1 MGDKYPILRPN
12 EIISA
17 LSKKGFALL
26 ALLLTHAAAQP
37 AAPLQYGGK
46 TYKTAKIG
54 AQTWLAENLN
64 YEAEGS
70 VCYDNNPANCAK

>member
-26 ALLLTHAAAQP
+26 ALLLTHAAADTHLFSWET
-37 AAPLQYGGK
+37 AITYGDK
-46 TYKTAKIG
+46 TYKTVKIG
-54 AQTWLAENLN
+54 EQTWMA
-64 YEAEGS
+64 G
-70 VCYDNNPANCAK
+70 D